1 MTIAE
6 QDARLDELARQFVA
20 GELALSDNVE
30 VRSNP
35 HPLYHRLRDG
45 WPVMH
50 QPEFNDFLLT
60 RWDDC
65 EQVLRDPRFSSNPT
79 HRITD
84 IPIEERS
91 FREQVSS
98 TDGVNTLLFLDPPDH
113 TRIRQLVSKA
123 FTPRTVERL
132 RPRISQICDGI
143 LDEAAD
149 RGALDVVADLGY
161 VLPVTVI
168 CELLGVPVEDRDQ
181 FGPWSSDASRLLDAY
196 IDDATM
202 QRGIVA
208 FMMLLN
214 YLNELFEERRKQ
226 PGDDLISALL
236 AAEEQGDRLSEEELR
251 SIVILLF
258 IAGHETTM
266 NLIGNG
272 TWALLQHR
280 DQFDR
285 LLADPSLIGSCIEEL
300 LRYDGPVHITGR
312 TATCELEVAGV
323 AVAKGQGVVTL
334 VAAANRDPAQFPDP
348 DRLDIGRTDNRH
360 LTFSHGMHYCLGAA
374 LARAEGQIAIGSL
387 VKRFPRLDAIEVPTY
402 RDHFV
407 LRGLNSLRVSVA

>member
-1 MTIAE
+1 MTIADH
-6 QDARLDELARQFVA
+6 DARIDELARQFVA
-20 GELALSDNVE
+20 GELMLSENDE
-30 VRSNP
+30 VRADP
-35 HPLYHRLRDG
+35 HPLYHRLRR

-50 QPEFNDFLLT
+50 QSGVDDFILT
-60 RWDDC
+60 RWADC
-65 EQVLRDPRFSSNPT
+65 ERVLRDPRFSSNPK
-79 HRITD
+79 HRVSD
-84 IPIEERS
+84 VPMEERT
-91 FREQVSS
+91 FREQVSGD
-98 TDGVNTLLFLDPPDH
+98 DGVNTLLFLDPPDH

-132 RPRISQICDGI
+132 RPRISEVCDGI
-143 LDEAAD
+143 LDEAAE
-149 RGALDVVADLGY
+149 RGSLDVVADLGY

-181 FGPWSSDASRLLDAY
+181 FGPWSSDASRLLDAF

-202 QRGIVA
+202 QRGLVA

-214 YLNELFEERRKQ
+214 YLNDLFDERRKQ

-236 AAEEQGDRLSEEELR
+236 AAEEAGDRLSEEELR

-285 LLADPSLIGSCIEEL
+285 LRADPTLIGTCIEEL
-300 LRYDGPVHITGR
+300 LRYDGPVHVTAR
-312 TATCELEVAGV
+312 TATCELDVAGTV
-323 AVAKGQGVVTL
+323 VRQGQTVVTL
-334 VAAANRDPAQFPDP
+334 LAAANRDPAQFPDP
-348 DRLDIGRTDNRH
+348 DRLDIGRIDNRH
-360 LTFSHGMHYCLGAA
+360 LTFSHGMHYCLGAS
-374 LARAEGQIAIGSL
+374 LARAEGQIAIGSMID
-387 VKRFPRLDAIEVPTY
+387 RFPRLDVIEMPSY